1 MTQRFQPSFC
11 TKCGT
16 AFAVND
22 KFCGACGAPRAL
34 KPDSQ
39 PNARNQYQGVG
50 LPSDSYGFW
59 SKLSTF
65 GKITVIAVP
74 LLLIIGIG
82 ACLTIGLSPNVADM
96 ESVQTQND
104 SKPAASTTTSEA
116 NTINPG
122 EVIDIDDFW
131 AERSSNLINF
141 ESKYMNTIVQLSG
154 AASTP
159 VEYGGSYRFSIV
171 STNPYNIYL
180 EDIYCITDKE
190 TAVSLSSGQEIV
202 VSGTLTKSDDWLATY
217 DIKNCKVK

>member
-104 SKPAASTTTSEA
+104 SKPAASTTTNPVNNIDA
-116 NTINPG
+116 TITAKLDLLQRELDAAG
-122 EVIDIDDFW
+122 
-131 AERSSNLINF
+131 F
-141 ESKYMNTIVQLSG
+141 ESFCV
-154 AASTP
+154 
-159 VEYGGSYRFSIV
+159 
-171 STNPYNIYL
+171 
-180 EDIYCITDKE
+180 
-190 TAVSLSSGQEIV
+190 
-202 VSGTLTKSDDWLATY
+202 
-217 DIKNCKVK
+217 